1 MESNRPQLTVPR
13 TAFDNGV
20 EALALLG
27 LISSWIYVSVHYAQL
42 PDVIPTHFNGQG
54 QVDGYGDK
62 WTIFLGSGIATVMY
76 IGLSYIGRHPHWFNF
91 PVAVTEANAPRLY
104 QIAVRMLRTLKLVLV
119 GVFFAIEWQTV
130 QVAHNTAFDGG
141 RWILLGVMGA
151 VFVPLF
157 YFLIQL
163 FKNS

>member
-1 MESNRPQLTVPR
+1 MESQRPQLTIPLTRYDFGIEFV
-13 TAFDNGV
+13 
-20 EALALLG
+20 ALAG
-27 LISSWIYVSVHYAQL
+27 LVASWIYVAWQYPHL
-42 PDVIPTHFNGQG
+42 PEVIPTHFNGQG

-62 WTIFLGSGIATVMY
+62 WTIFMGIGFATAAYVV
-76 IGLSYIGRHPHWFNF
+76 LTYIGRHPHWFNY

-104 QIAVRMLRTLKLVLV
+104 QLSTRMLRTLKLVLV

-130 QVAHNTAFDGG
+130 QVAQHAAFDGG